1 MLHRASGLAFA
12 ACVVVTLLSQATHI
26 SALGCGNVWLSKHAQ
41 TTWEGKL
48 RVQQQSPE
56 PAIQTGLNFLTYFT
70 YTRIT
75 MTPDSDTFTQLI
87 VGQDIEDT
95 VTCEYTCHD
104 DKLVSHGDIRFDVVS
119 GKVMAG
125 SDAPFSKC
133 PENADDPNMQL
144 VAKCQA
150 GAMDPMPGSGAWP
163 PLTFSVCACVVSRS
177 RVFDDR
183 QALHQG

>member
-12 ACVVVTLLSQATHI
+12 ACVVVALLSQATHI
-26 SALGCGNVWLSKHAQ
+26 SASGCGNVWLSKHAQ

-150 GAMDPMPGSGAWP
+150 GAMDPMPGGGA
-163 PLTFSVCACVVSRS
+163 
-177 RVFDDR
+177 
-183 QALHQG
+183 